1 MLGGRPSEDDINDMH
16 LALLNSGV
24 KTVEVDTTGMKI
36 DDIEWLK
43 ERFTSSA
50 TGPYTI
56 TVLGGRRK
64 KGISRNR
71 R

>member
-1 MLGGRPSEDDINDMH
+1 MDGFTEEH
-16 LALLNSGV
+16 LALFNSGV
-24 KTVEVDTTGMKI
+24 KTVEVDTKGMKI

-43 ERFTSSA
+43 ENFTSSA

-56 TVLGGRRK
+56 TVLGGRGK